1 MKINY
6 KSVFN
11 LLFFLTVS
19 FLVQGK
25 TSPLSNKYILVV
37 DMQEIGTKQLL
48 KPKDAQNLLNNVNLV
63 ISKADTEKVI
73 YVEAIMAKLHVSLSK
88 LSVEF
93 EPGLALDNRL
103 LIVGNTRIIKT
114 KANTFKSE
122 QFQKHIKETGAT
134 EFVIVGLMAEHCIR
148 ATALGGLQE
157 GYSITVISDAIA
169 AQSEQS
175 KKETLSELEKAGANI
190 ISLNE
195 L

>member
-11 LLFFLTVS
+11 LLFFLAVS

-103 LIVGNTRIIKT
+103 LDVGNTRIIKT

>member
-11 LLFFLTVS
+11 LLFFLAVS

-103 LIVGNTRIIKT
+103 LVVGNTRIIKT